1 MAIGIPAIMRAY
13 RVVVRI
19 SRRLGCGRWPA
30 YASVADPVS
39 YRCAQG
45 NRTGCLPPGAHND
58 AASSSGLR
66 SCSRKMTASRIEG
79 PLPTPRRP
87 CISKSTGLV
96 TKLAPTYFES
106 GWGRRPRQ
114 RMAGTGRTPRPVD
127 RYPTKALSCLFA
139 SFRKTLFNPLSGT
152 TRAAALGPP
161 GVGGVRSRATGC
173 KGPRRQRSRIVAAKA
188 GLADR

>member
-1 MAIGIPAIMRAY
+1 MVITMFLQLNQRYYLTTIMLNADVLRRI

-45 NRTGCLPPGAHND
+45 NQTGCLRPGAHND
-58 AASSSGLR
+58 AASGSGLR

-96 TKLAPTYFES
+96 T
-106 GWGRRPRQ
+106 GR
-114 RMAGTGRTPRPVD
+114 
-127 RYPTKALSCLFA
+127 ALRFYRAYNAVRSPGGAAFSRRA
-139 SFRKTLFNPLSGT
+139 RGPGHAR
-152 TRAAALGPP
+152 RAARARLQDL
-161 GVGGVRSRATGC
+161 SRRYLPAGMIG
-173 KGPRRQRSRIVAAKA
+173 KLNFLIAFPRHD
-188 GLADR
+188 GLPVQYRRG